1 MQQLKSSNQTLTI
14 TLWSLLLALL
24 WVSDSHATP
33 KSSPWHIEL
42 KKFNGSLSIQASQ
55 QVVTPKITSLD
66 GRVVWQPSSEE
77 KQQKRVSLK
86 EMKWLALPKKSIV
99 HVPTS
104 SHVNARLL
112 NGTLV
117 LRGNLTTADVYVLN
131 GKIHVQ
137 GITKWIR
144 ARTVNGQIRLKQCA
158 NVHATS
164 VSGTLSITQTTGT
177 LVAHTVSGLLQ
188 LKQLH
193 ASFVSASSVSGVL
206 QVIKGKAKQW
216 YLRSFSGTSYLQGPF
231 GANTSLSL
239 RVGSGDVFLKGAI
252 GPGNKLFIRSQSG
265 DVTIDWD
272 KRFPLSLQAVAK
284 GGIHVHPK
292 TPFAMSGTK
301 DQLNGTWK
309 ANNSPHKLSKVQ
321 TNLRSGEL
329 SFRWH

>member
-1 MQQLKSSNQTLTI
+1 MQPLKNSNQTLTI
-14 TLWSLLLALL
+14 TLWSSLLALI
-24 WVSDSHATP
+24 WVSTSHANTKP
-33 KSSPWHIEL
+33 PPWQIEL
-42 KKFNGSLSIQASQ
+42 KKFNGTLSIQASPHIT
-55 QVVTPKITSLD
+55 TPNITSPN
-66 GRVVWQPSSEE
+66 GRVVWQPSNEE
-77 KQQKRVSLK
+77 KQQKRVSFK
-86 EMKWLALPKKSIV
+86 EMKWLSLPKKSIV

-117 LRGNLTTADVYVLN
+117 IRGSLATADVYVLN
-131 GKIHVQ
+131 GNIRVQ

-144 ARTVNGQIRLKQCA
+144 ARTVNGQIRLKRCA

-188 LKQLH
+188 LKQLN

-239 RVGSGDVFLKGAI
+239 RVASGDVFLKDAI

-284 GGIHVHPK
+284 GGIHVPPK
-292 TPFAMSGTK
+292 IPFAMSGTK
-301 DQLNGTWK
+301 DQLSGTWK
-309 ANNSPHKLSKVQ
+309 ANNSPYKPAKVQ